1 MKEFSQNRNSIAILK
16 VFAKLDSTNFQSLF
30 FFYFFRNY
38 RSRKLV
44 ENRLILLEHL
54 DTGRALKGL
63 MGNSNS
69 SNYLAQHEK
78 CLVLEFV
85 WSFLSHFLKHECTKN
100 ESTNPR
106 IQSEYG
112 NNEPEKLW
120 LRMLFS
126 HCVLQSDHE
135 KAHLTDN
142 RQFNVFSI
150 NYWRSKKLL
159 R

>member
-16 VFAKLDSTNFQSLF
+16 VFAKLNSTNFQSLF

-44 ENRLILLEHL
+44 ENSLILLEHL

-69 SNYLAQHEK
+69 SNYLALHEK

-100 ESTNPR
+100 ESTNLR

-112 NNEPEKLW
+112 NNEPEKTLT
-120 LRMLFS
+120 
-126 HCVLQSDHE
+126 SD
-135 KAHLTDN
+135 AFLTLCIT
-142 RQFNVFSI
+142 V
-150 NYWRSKKLL
+150 RSWEGTFD